1 MVARIKRGSHLSRT
15 LNYNEQ
21 KVKHGG
27 AECINAV
34 GYPKDLDQLS
44 FYDKLHRL
52 EHQAALNERI
62 TANSVHISLNF
73 ADADKLDQEKL
84 KTIADTYMQ
93 MIGFGKQPYLVYE
106 HKDAGHQHIHI
117 VTTNIRADGSK
128 IEMNNIGRNQSEKAR
143 KTIEVLYGLT
153 KAEQEKQTHSHEQ
166 KPDHFGPPRV
176 QYGKSSTKQAISNV
190 LEYVTREYKFTSLGE
205 LNAILQLYNVAAD
218 PGEKDSRLR
227 QHKGLLY
234 RVLDENGNKIGTPI
248 KASAFWH
255 KPTLANLEKKYA
267 KNEILRVQHKKHIK
281 VNIDW
286 ALRNGKLTLEE
297 LKQTL
302 ARERIQMVVQR
313 TEEGKAYGVTF
324 VDFRSKS
331 AFKGSDLGKEYSAK
345 GLEQRCRTSQEE
357 TETFKQRQKIRPA
370 IRQRQT
376 PSSGQG
382 TRSAPSL
389 PFPSSSH
396 DMGRPLSPSI
406 LEILLKPI
414 PGQDDAAPYEL
425 THDMKK
431 KKKRKPRL

>member
-1 MVARIKRGSHLSRT
+1 MVARIKRGSSLART

-21 KVKHGG
+21 KVKHGV
-27 AECINAV
+27 AECINAM
-34 GYPKDLDQLS
+34 GYPKDLDQLN
-44 FYDKLHRL
+44 FHDKLHRL

-153 KAEQEKQTHSHEQ
+153 KAEQQKQTQDQQQ
-166 KPDHFGPPRV
+166 KPDHFGPSRV
-176 QYGKSSTKQAISNV
+176 EYGKKGTKQAISNV

-227 QHKGLLY
+227 QHKGLLF

-267 KNEILRVQHKKHIK
+267 KNEILRVQHKKHVK

-286 ALRNGKLTLEE
+286 ALRNGKLTLQE
-297 LKQTL
+297 LKQAL
-302 ARERIQMVVQR
+302 SRERIEMAIQR
-313 TEEGKAYGVTF
+313 TKEGKAYGVTF
-324 VDFRSKS
+324 VDFKSKS

-345 GLEQRCRTSQEE
+345 GLEQRCRIEHEE
-357 TETFKQRQKIRPA
+357 TETVTQRQEIRPA
-370 IRQRQT
+370 MRQRQT
-376 PSSGQG
+376 SSSGQSTRPG
-382 TRSAPSL
+382 TSGP
-389 PFPSSSH
+389 PPPSSQNTGPS
-396 DMGRPLSPSI
+396 LSPSI
-406 LEILLKPI
+406 LEILLQPI
-414 PGQDDAAPYEL
+414 PQQEGAPYEL
-425 THDMKK
+425 THELK

>member
-1 MVARIKRGSHLSRT
+1 MVARIKRGSSLSRT

-34 GYPKDLDQLS
+34 GYPKDLDELS
-44 FYDKLHRL
+44 FHDKLYRL

-73 ADADKLDQEKL
+73 ADADKLDPEKL

-93 MIGFGKQPYLVYE
+93 MLGFGKQPYLVYE

-143 KTIEVLYGLT
+143 KTIEVLYGLI
-153 KAEQEKQTHSHEQ
+153 KAEQEKQTQSHER
-166 KPDHFGPPRV
+166 KPDQFGPPRV
-176 QYGKSSTKQAISNV
+176 QYGKNGTKQAISNV
-190 LEYVTREYKFTSLGE
+190 LEYVTQEYKFTSLGE

-227 QHKGLLY
+227 QHKGLFY

-267 KNEILRVQHKKHIK
+267 KNEILRVPHKKHVK

-286 ALRNGKLTLEE
+286 ALRNGKLTLQE
-297 LKQTL
+297 LKQAL
-302 ARERIQMVVQR
+302 ARERIEMAVQH
-313 TEEGKAYGVTF
+313 TKEGKAYGVTF
-324 VDFRSKS
+324 VDFKSKS
-331 AFKGSDLGKEYSAK
+331 AFKGSDLGKEYSVK
-345 GLEQRCRTSQEE
+345 GLEQRCRIDHEE
-357 TETFKQRQKIRPA
+357 TETVTQRQEIRPA
-370 IRQRQT
+370 IRLRQT

-382 TRSAPSL
+382 TRPAPPSPL
-389 PFPSSSH
+389 PSSSH
-396 DMGRPLSPSI
+396 DIGLPLSPSI
-406 LEILLKPI
+406 LEILLQPI
-414 PGQDDAAPYEL
+414 PQQEGAPYEL
-425 THDMKK
+425 THDLKK
-431 KKKRKPRL
+431 KKKRKPKL